1 MIVPN
6 LLGEFE
12 GYSVLKMLEFKR
24 HSVYER
30 DWKKVKDGIHMLEPI
45 LNFHE

>member
-1 MIVPN
+1 MIVLN

-24 HSVYER
+24 RSAYER
-30 DWKKVKDGIHMLEPI
+30 DWTKVKDGICTLEPI